1 MQVVVALPT
10 TGITPSQKHPQP
22 PRIQDNLP
30 SAPPP
35 STVPGNWVDAGSSG
49 CLGKILTALPSTLA
63 QTEHCNIPKGFIT
76 SLPLIISVEFLQG
89 INMIY
94 EIISHCI
101 CIAIVTNLIPQQ
113 LQKYCV
119 VFWLYISAVFV
130 LNFSIVFVLCVSA
143 VFVLYFS
150 AAAFSI
156 IGAAPVER
164 SLHRHL
170 GVWHHHHHHHHPR
183 PQSFAGCPWK
193 DPGFCERFINTKRIF
208 PSLQICHL
216 IFSIFLFLQLKILGS
231 WILKWVQ
238 HTKYTWSDLQFLWS
252 GWGEMLTPDSKDKC
266 TESRSIALSGSFNL
280 FGSSWSK
287 FKHCHH
293 YYPWDFGSE

>member
-89 INMIY
+89 INMIL
-94 EIISHCI
+94 EIISHCN
-101 CIAIVTNLIPQQ
+101 CIAFVTNSIPQQ
-113 LQKYCV
+113 LRKYCV

-130 LNFSIVFVLCVSA
+130 LC
-143 VFVLYFS
+143 FS

-170 GVWHHHHHHHHPR
+170 GVWHHHHQPQ
-183 PQSFAGCPWK
+183 PQSFVSCPLK
-193 DPGFCERFINTKRIF
+193 DPGFCERVINTKTSHTNI
-208 PSLQICHL
+208 SLPPNL
-216 IFSIFLFLQLKILGS
+216 SSDLPIFLFLPLKILGS
-231 WILKWVQ
+231 
-238 HTKYTWSDLQFLWS
+238 
-252 GWGEMLTPDSKDKC
+252 
-266 TESRSIALSGSFNL
+266 
-280 FGSSWSK
+280 
-287 FKHCHH
+287 
-293 YYPWDFGSE
+293 